1 MGFNGYPHNILQNS
15 SEVFKN
21 NYTDINSSL
30 SLILNDTNQ
39 LDAQSPLLL
48 RGVEWVFSWVES
60 AFTYSITIAYESNI
74 SPIDITNLEHF
85 LWSYDSKLSMFFFLC
100 VIQDLYNLNNSIVL
114 PYLDNWYNYINMAS
128 SNIVFFLEHPEHKY
142 FTTALF

>member
-21 NYTDINSSL
+21 NYTDVNSSL
-30 SLILNDTNQ
+30 SLILSDTNQ

-48 RGVEWVFSWVES
+48 RVVEWVFSWVES

-74 SPIDITNLEHF
+74 SPSDITNLEHF
-85 LWSYDSKLSMFFFLC
+85 LWSYDSKLSMFFFY
-100 VIQDLYNLNNSIVL
+100 VFVVSI
-114 PYLDNWYNYINMAS
+114 
-128 SNIVFFLEHPEHKY
+128 
-142 FTTALF
+142 